1 MASVPE
7 MTNEGTSAPGEPFV
21 FPSYGN
27 IGPPHI
33 ATLSLPG
40 LTIGLSVWLFSTQVI
55 PNAVSASVVS
65 TSPQEH
71 QPHVDPSPSSPVRS
85 SSPSSLARSPS
96 IPSSS
101 SSESSEASNSVNK
114 KKKKRKNK
122 KKKIKQGSKPPT
134 TVKHVG
140 KQPVTVNRAGS
151 VDDVKITQT
160 TRKPKYPCRLCK
172 GSHLLKDCPGLSK
185 VIEAWSTHPRQ
196 PMSSASEQ
204 HADDLPSTSHDTVG
218 KKKSRVK
225 FPCMLCKGSHLT
237 HLCPHMDEAS
247 KLLEDMT
254 VSQPQLPAAYR
265 KLSLNP
271 PVVDGMI
278 NLVPLSVSPVDQVVN
293 LVTSLD
299 EPVDQVVDPIPS
311 SVNPTLPLESE
322 TQAVDLFPPVDP
334 ILPLENETQV
344 VDLIS
349 PSVDPTLP
357 LESKPDTAHVF
368 LVDTDS
374 AVSRGI
380 PPSPVE
386 PPPSNEAI
394 HFDWDVLTG
403 PRLPSYIPF
412 QITVQVC
419 GRDVTKTLIDEGS
432 SVSIL
437 SSIAWKA
444 LGCPPLAPVTQNLLA
459 FNRRTSQPLGTLPQ
473 FPVTLGGKTVFID
486 VMVVQDPLDFSL
498 LLGRDYVYAMKA
510 IVSTLFRVISFPH
523 DGRVVTVDQL
533 SFIDPAWIAS
543 LNGSCMQTVSPPPQV
558 NYVALSPMASTSDD
572 LDPVV
577 DMVISSIG
585 LLEPDLFTPVATLD
599 MVSFQSVFLPSS
611 EDLLEAMT
619 EFCPLTWC
627 HSRALSS
634 WNP

>member
-7 MTNEGTSAPGEPFV
+7 MTNEGTPAPGEPFV

-40 LTIGLSVWLFSTQVI
+40 LTIGLPVWLFSTQVI

-85 SSPSSLARSPS
+85 SSPSSIARSS
-96 IPSSS
+96 SVPSSS
-101 SSESSEASNSVNK
+101 SSESSVPSNSVNK
-114 KKKKRKNK
+114 KKKKHKNK

-140 KQPVTVNRAGS
+140 KQPVTVDHAGR

-160 TRKPKYPCRLCK
+160 PRKPKYPCRLCK

-185 VIEAWSTHPRQ
+185 VIEVWSTHPCQ

-204 HADDLPSTSHDTVG
+204 HADDPPSTSHDTVG

-225 FPCMLCKGSHLT
+225 FPCMLCRGSHLT
-237 HLCPHMDEAS
+237 HLCPCMEEAS

-254 VSQPQLPAAYR
+254 VSQPQLPVAYR
-265 KLSLNP
+265 KLSIDP

-278 NLVPLSVSPVDQVVN
+278 TPVNPADHVVN
-293 LVTSLD
+293 LVTSLV
-299 EPVDQVVDPIPS
+299 EPVDEVVDPIPS

-322 TQAVDLFPPVDP
+322 TQVVDSFPPVDP

-349 PSVDPTLP
+349 PSIDPTLP
-357 LESKPDTAHVF
+357 LESKPDTAQVF

-374 AVSRGI
+374 AVSGGI
-380 PPSPVE
+380 PPSSME

-394 HFDWDVLTG
+394 HFDWGVLTG
-403 PRLPSYIPF
+403 PHLPSYMPF

-437 SSIAWKA
+437 SSIAWQT
-444 LGCPPLAPVTQNLLA
+444 LGCPSLAPVTQNLLA

-473 FPVTLGGKTVFID
+473 FPITLGGKTIFVD

-523 DGRVVTVDQL
+523 D
-533 SFIDPAWIAS
+533 
-543 LNGSCMQTVSPPPQV
+543 
-558 NYVALSPMASTSDD
+558 
-572 LDPVV
+572 
-577 DMVISSIG
+577 
-585 LLEPDLFTPVATLD
+585 
-599 MVSFQSVFLPSS
+599 
-611 EDLLEAMT
+611 
-619 EFCPLTWC
+619 
-627 HSRALSS
+627 
-634 WNP
+634 

>member
-21 FPSYGN
+21 FPSYAN

-40 LTIGLSVWLFSTQVI
+40 LTIGLLVWLFSTQVI

-85 SSPSSLARSPS
+85 SSPSSLARSS
-96 IPSSS
+96 SVSSSS
-101 SSESSEASNSVNK
+101 SSESSEPSNSVNK

-122 KKKIKQGSKPPT
+122 KKKTKQGSKLPT
-134 TVKHVG
+134 SVKHVR
-140 KQPVTVNRAGS
+140 KQPVTVNRTGS
-151 VDDVKITQT
+151 VDDVKIAQT

-172 GSHLLKDCPGLSK
+172 GSHLLKDCLSLSK
-185 VIEAWSTHPRQ
+185 VVEAWSTHPRQ
-196 PMSSASEQ
+196 PMSLASEQ
-204 HADDLPSTSHDTVG
+204 HADDPPSTSHDMVE

-225 FPCMLCKGSHLT
+225 YPCLLCKGSHLT
-237 HLCPHMDEAS
+237 HLFPCMDKAS

-254 VSQPQLPAAYR
+254 ISQPQLPAAYR

-278 NLVPLSVSPVDQVVN
+278 NLVPLSISPVDQVVN
-293 LVTSLD
+293 MVTSLN

-311 SVNPTLPLESE
+311 SVNSTLPLESE
-322 TQAVDLFPPVDP
+322 TQVVDSFPPVDP

-357 LESKPDTAHVF
+357 LESKSDTAHVF
-368 LVDTDS
+368 LVDTNS

-380 PPSPVE
+380 PPSLVE

-394 HFDWDVLTG
+394 RFDWDVLTG
-403 PRLPSYIPF
+403 SRLPSYIPF
-412 QITVQVC
+412 QITVQVR

-437 SSIAWKA
+437 SSIAWQA
-444 LGCPPLAPVTQNLLA
+444 LGYPPLASVTQNLLA

-473 FPVTLGGKTVFID
+473 FPITLGGKTVFID

-498 LLGRDYVYAMKA
+498 LLGRDYVYSMKA

-523 DGRVVTVDQL
+523 DGRVVTIDQL
-533 SFIDPAWIAS
+533 SFVDPDWIAS
-543 LNGSCMQTVSPPPQV
+543 LNGSCMQTVLPPPQV

-572 LDPVV
+572 LDLVV

-585 LLEPDLFTPVATLD
+585 LLEHDLFTPVTTLN
-599 MVSFQSVFLPSS
+599 MVSFQSVFLPSN

>member
-40 LTIGLSVWLFSTQVI
+40 LKIGLPVWLFSTQVI

-71 QPHVDPSPSSPVRS
+71 QPDVDPSPSSPVRS
-85 SSPSSLARSPS
+85 SLPSSLARSPS
-96 IPSSS
+96 ISSSS

-122 KKKIKQGSKPPT
+122 KKKTKQGSKLPT
-134 TVKHVG
+134 SVKHVG
-140 KQPVTVNRAGS
+140 KQPVTVSAGS

-172 GSHLLKDCPGLSK
+172 DRHLLKDCPSLSK
-185 VIEAWSTHPRQ
+185 VIEVWSTHPRQ
-196 PMSSASEQ
+196 PTSLAAEQ
-204 HADDLPSTSHDTVG
+204 HADDFPSTSHDTVE

-237 HLCPHMDEAS
+237 HRCPHMDEAS
-247 KLLEDMT
+247 KLLKDMT
-254 VSQPQLPAAYR
+254 ISQPQLPAAYR

-278 NLVPLSVSPVDQVVN
+278 NPVPLSVSSVDQMVN
-293 LVTSLD
+293 LVTSLV

-311 SVNPTLPLESE
+311 SVNPTLQLESE
-322 TQAVDLFPPVDP
+322 TQAVDSFPPVDP
-334 ILPLENETQV
+334 IFSLGNETQV

-349 PSVDPTLP
+349 PSVNPTLL
-357 LESKPDTAHVF
+357 LESQPDTAHVF
-368 LVDTDS
+368 LVDTDF
-374 AVSRGI
+374 AVSRCI
-380 PPSPVE
+380 APSPVG
-386 PPPSNEAI
+386 PSPSNEAI
-394 HFDWDVLTG
+394 HFDWCVLTG
-403 PRLPSYIPF
+403 SRLPSYIPF

-432 SVSIL
+432 SVSIF
-437 SSIAWKA
+437 SSITWQA

-473 FPVTLGGKTVFID
+473 FPVTLGRKTVFID
-486 VMVVQDPLDFSL
+486 VMVVQDSLDFSL

-523 DGRVVTVDQL
+523 DG
-533 SFIDPAWIAS
+533 
-543 LNGSCMQTVSPPPQV
+543 
-558 NYVALSPMASTSDD
+558 
-572 LDPVV
+572 
-577 DMVISSIG
+577 
-585 LLEPDLFTPVATLD
+585 
-599 MVSFQSVFLPSS
+599 
-611 EDLLEAMT
+611 
-619 EFCPLTWC
+619 
-627 HSRALSS
+627 
-634 WNP
+634 

>member
-1 MASVPE
+1 MVSVAE
-7 MTNEGTSAPGEPFV
+7 MTNEGTSTPGEPFV

-40 LTIGLSVWLFSTQVI
+40 LTIGLPVWLFSTQVI
-55 PNAVSASVVS
+55 LNAVSVSVTS
-65 TSPQEH
+65 TFPQEH

-85 SSPSSLARSPS
+85 SSPSLLARSS
-96 IPSSS
+96 SVPSSS
-101 SSESSEASNSVNK
+101 SSENSEPSNSVNK

-122 KKKIKQGSKPPT
+122 KKQIKQGSKPPT

-140 KQPVTVNRAGS
+140 KQPVNVNRAGS
-151 VDDVKITQT
+151 VFDVKIAQT

-172 GSHLLKDCPGLSK
+172 GSHLLKDFPGIYK

-196 PMSSASEQ
+196 PTSLASEQ

-225 FPCMLCKGSHLT
+225 FPCLLCKGSHLT
-237 HLCPHMDEAS
+237 HLFPSIEEAS

-254 VSQPQLPAAYR
+254 ISQPQLPAAYR

-278 NLVPLSVSPVDQVVN
+278 TPVPSPVNPVDHVVN
-293 LVTSLD
+293 LVTSLV
-299 EPVDQVVDPIPS
+299 EPVDKVVDPIPS
-311 SVNPTLPLESE
+311 SVNPTLPLGSE
-322 TQAVDLFPPVDP
+322 TQAVDLVPPIDP

-349 PSVDPTLP
+349 PSIDPTLP
-357 LESKPDTAHVF
+357 LESKPDTAHVL
-368 LVDTDS
+368 LVATNS
-374 AVSRGI
+374 TVSGGI

-394 HFDWDVLTG
+394 HFDWDVLTR
-403 PRLPSYIPF
+403 PRLPSYTPF

-419 GRDVTKTLIDEGS
+419 GQDVTKTLIDEGS

-437 SSIAWKA
+437 SSIAWQT
-444 LGCPPLAPVTQNLLA
+444 LGCPSLVPVTQNLLA

-473 FPVTLGGKTVFID
+473 FPITLGGKTVFID

-510 IVSTLFRVISFPH
+510 IVSTLFHVISFPH
-523 DGRVVTVDQL
+523 DG
-533 SFIDPAWIAS
+533 
-543 LNGSCMQTVSPPPQV
+543 
-558 NYVALSPMASTSDD
+558 
-572 LDPVV
+572 
-577 DMVISSIG
+577 
-585 LLEPDLFTPVATLD
+585 
-599 MVSFQSVFLPSS
+599 
-611 EDLLEAMT
+611 
-619 EFCPLTWC
+619 
-627 HSRALSS
+627 
-634 WNP
+634 

>member
-40 LTIGLSVWLFSTQVI
+40 LTIGLPVWLFSTQVI

-96 IPSSS
+96 VSSSS

-122 KKKIKQGSKPPT
+122 KKKNKQGSKPPT

-185 VIEAWSTHPRQ
+185 VIEVWSTHPRQ

-237 HLCPHMDEAS
+237 HLCPCMEEAS

-278 NLVPLSVSPVDQVVN
+278 TPVPSPVNPVDHVVN
-293 LVTSLD
+293 LVTSLV
-299 EPVDQVVDPIPS
+299 EPVDKVVDPIPS

-322 TQAVDLFPPVDP
+322 TQAVDLFPPIDP

-374 AVSRGI
+374 AVSGGI

-394 HFDWDVLTG
+394 RFDWDVLTG

-437 SSIAWKA
+437 SSIAWQA
-444 LGCPPLAPVTQNLLA
+444 LGCPSLVPVTQNLLA

-473 FPVTLGGKTVFID
+473 FPITLGGKTVFID

-543 LNGSCMQTVSPPPQV
+543 LNGSCMQTVSPLPQV